1 MQYLAGY
8 LLVNLDFSRKLSELG
23 SRLDFGVQGLGT
35 LLTAAVDP
43 AELLNGHSVRE
54 GVKFGLADP
63 AVSQS
68 SSDKVFRRV
77 RRGFR
82 SVIWSDF
89 GADISFLSSR
99 ILTFLNLFRPFR
111 L

>member
-1 MQYLAGY
+1 MVAHIYI
-8 LLVNLDFSRKLSELG
+8 FSRKLSELG

-89 GADISFLSSR
+89 GADFSPLSSR